1 MNIEYSML
9 RRKRMFGSYIGIP
22 ALRTYAQALE
32 HHESIKPIRGKEW
45 LRPIINSPNG
55 RRRKHMQI
63 LKQRDGS
70 VACRLYD
77 TDVLTYYPN
86 GEIHFTNGGYA
97 TNSTHQFATALLNR
111 WDRYGCYFSSHK
123 GQTAA
128 TVRNKTVVIENGE
141 VLKLRYDKDM
151 GFDFIDPPKMH
162 AYYLKRAP
170 MGMRRKEIE
179 PFTKYV
185 LALAKLVDPE
195 QYDQGRYRLTAE
207 ELYQMVLNN
216 EEWHDAAD
224 FLLRRCCTMRVK
236 EWHLT
241 LRNLGT
247 PKPQPMFSIL
257 PKDITNMLDDMLKY
271 MYAEDLFERRE
282 VDKPNT
288 NDNET
293 YMTGA
298 GTYL

>member
-1 MNIEYSML
+1 MYGPRS
-9 RRKRMFGSYIGIP
+9 SYEIP
-22 ALRTYAQALE
+22 ALNTYEKALA
-32 HHESIKPIRGKEW
+32 HYESIKPIRGKDW
-45 LRPIINSPNG
+45 LRPIINTPNG

-63 LKQRDGS
+63 IKQRDGS

-77 TDVLTYYPN
+77 TNVLTYYPD

-97 TNSTHQFATALLNR
+97 TNSTHQFATAILGWALVHIHGHR
-111 WDRYGCYFSSHK
+111 D
-123 GQTAA
+123 QTCI
-128 TVRNKTVVIENGE
+128 KCGKKS
-141 VLKLRYDKDM
+141 VLVEDHNPIKLRWNADVYRY
-151 GFDFIDPPKMH
+151 DFIDPPKMY

-185 LALAKLVDPE
+185 LALAKLVDPQ
-195 QYDQGRYRLTAE
+195 QYDQGRYQLTAG
-207 ELYQMVLNN
+207 ELYQMVRSND
-216 EEWHDAAD
+216 EWHDAAD
-224 FLLRRCCTMRVK
+224 FLLRRCCTMRGD
-236 EWHLT
+236 WTNRFL
-241 LRNLGT
+241 
-247 PKPQPMFSIL
+247 SIL
-257 PKDITNMLDDMLKY
+257 PEDVKNMLDDMLKY
-271 MYAEDLFERRE
+271 IYAEDLFEQRE

>member
-1 MNIEYSML
+1 
-9 RRKRMFGSYIGIP
+9 
-22 ALRTYAQALE
+22 
-32 HHESIKPIRGKEW
+32 
-45 LRPIINSPNG
+45 
-55 RRRKHMQI
+55 MQI
-63 LKQRDGS
+63 IKQRDGS

-77 TDVLTYYPN
+77 TNVLTFLPD

-97 TNSTHQFATALLNR
+97 TTTTHQFATAILGWALVHIHGHR
-111 WDRYGCYFSSHK
+111 D
-123 GQTAA
+123 QTCI
-128 TVRNKTVVIENGE
+128 KCGKKS
-141 VLKLRYDKDM
+141 VLVEDHNPIKLRWNADVYRY
-151 GFDFIDPPKMH
+151 DFIDPPKMH

-185 LALAKLVDPE
+185 LALAKLVDPQ
-195 QYDQGRYRLTAE
+195 QYDRSHCRLTAG
-207 ELYQMVLNN
+207 ELYQMVRSND
-216 EEWHDAAD
+216 EWHDAAD
-224 FLLRRCCTMRVK
+224 FLLRRCCTMRGD
-236 EWHLT
+236 WTNRFL
-241 LRNLGT
+241 
-247 PKPQPMFSIL
+247 SIL

-271 MYAEDLFERRE
+271 IYAEDLFEQRE

>member
-1 MNIEYSML
+1 MYGPRS
-9 RRKRMFGSYIGIP
+9 SYEIP
-22 ALRTYAQALE
+22 ALNTYEKALA
-32 HHESIKPIRGKEW
+32 HYESIKPIRGKDW
-45 LRPIINSPNG
+45 LRPIIDSPNG

-63 LKQRDGS
+63 IKQRDGS

-77 TDVLTYYPN
+77 TNVLTFLPD

-97 TNSTHQFATALLNR
+97 TTTTHQFATAILGWALVHIHGHR
-111 WDRYGCYFSSHK
+111 D
-123 GQTAA
+123 QTCI
-128 TVRNKTVVIENGE
+128 KCGKKS
-141 VLKLRYDKDM
+141 VLVEDHNPIKLRWNADVYRY
-151 GFDFIDPPKMH
+151 DFIDPPKMH

-185 LALAKLVDPE
+185 LALAKLVDPQ
-195 QYDQGRYRLTAE
+195 QYNRSHCRLTAG
-207 ELYQMVLNN
+207 ELYQMVRSND
-216 EEWHDAAD
+216 EWHDAAD
-224 FLLRRCCTMRVK
+224 FLLRRCCTMRGD
-236 EWHLT
+236 WTNRFL
-241 LRNLGT
+241 
-247 PKPQPMFSIL
+247 SIL

-271 MYAEDLFERRE
+271 IYAEDLFEQRE
-282 VDKPNT
+282 VDKPHT

>member
-1 MNIEYSML
+1 
-9 RRKRMFGSYIGIP
+9 MFGSYTDIP
-22 ALRTYAQALE
+22 ALRTYARALE
-32 HHESIKPIRGKEW
+32 HHDSIKPIRGTNI
-45 LRPIINSPNG
+45 RPIIDSPNG

-77 TDVLTYYPN
+77 TNVLTFLPD

-97 TNSTHQFATALLNR
+97 TTTTHQFATAILGWALVHIHGHR
-111 WDRYGCYFSSHK
+111 D
-123 GQTAA
+123 QTCI
-128 TVRNKTVVIENGE
+128 KCGKKS
-141 VLKLRYDKDM
+141 VLVEDHNPIKLRWNADVYRY
-151 GFDFIDPPKMH
+151 DFIDPPKMY

-185 LALAKLVDPE
+185 LALAKLVDPQ
-195 QYDQGRYRLTAE
+195 QYDQGRYQLTAG
-207 ELYQMVLNN
+207 ELYQMVRSND
-216 EEWHDAAD
+216 EWHDAAD
-224 FLLRRCCTMRVK
+224 FLLRRCCTMRRD
-236 EWHLT
+236 WTNRFL
-241 LRNLGT
+241 
-247 PKPQPMFSIL
+247 SIL

-271 MYAEDLFERRE
+271 VYAEDLFEQRE

>member
-1 MNIEYSML
+1 
-9 RRKRMFGSYIGIP
+9 MFGSYTDIP
-22 ALRTYAQALE
+22 ALRTYARALE
-32 HHESIKPIRGKEW
+32 HHDLIKPIRGTN
-45 LRPIINSPNG
+45 LRPIIASPNG

-63 LKQRDGS
+63 IKQRDGS

-77 TDVLTYYPN
+77 TDVLTYYPD

-97 TNSTHQFATALLNR
+97 TTMTHQFATALLWNS
-111 WDRYGCYFSSHK
+111 YGCYFSSHK
-123 GQTAA
+123 CQTTA
-128 TVRNKTVVIENGE
+128 TVRSKTVVIGDCE

-195 QYDQGRYRLTAE
+195 QYDRSHCRLTAE
-207 ELYQMVLNN
+207 ELYQMVRSND
-216 EEWHDAAD
+216 EWHDAAD
-224 FLLRRCCTMRVK
+224 FLLRRCCTMRGD
-236 EWHLT
+236 WTNRFL
-241 LRNLGT
+241 
-247 PKPQPMFSIL
+247 SIL

-271 MYAEDLFERRE
+271 VHCEDLFEQRE

>member
-1 MNIEYSML
+1 MYGPRS
-9 RRKRMFGSYIGIP
+9 SYEIP
-22 ALRTYAQALE
+22 ALNTYEKALA
-32 HHESIKPIRGKEW
+32 HYESIKPIRGKDW
-45 LRPIINSPNG
+45 LRPIINTPNG
-55 RRRKHMQI
+55 RRRKHMQLI
-63 LKQRDGS
+63 KQRDGS

-77 TDVLTYYPN
+77 TNVLTFLPD

-97 TNSTHQFATALLNR
+97 TTTTHQFATAILGWALVHIHGHR
-111 WDRYGCYFSSHK
+111 D
-123 GQTAA
+123 QTCI
-128 TVRNKTVVIENGE
+128 KCGKKS
-141 VLKLRYDKDM
+141 VLVEDHNPIKLRWNADVYRY
-151 GFDFIDPPKMH
+151 DFIDPPKMY

-185 LALAKLVDPE
+185 LALAKLVDPQ
-195 QYDQGRYRLTAE
+195 QYDQGRYQLTAG
-207 ELYQMVLNN
+207 ELYQMVRSND
-216 EEWHDAAD
+216 EWHDAAD
-224 FLLRRCCTMRVK
+224 FLLRRCCTMRGD
-236 EWHLT
+236 WTNRFL
-241 LRNLGT
+241 
-247 PKPQPMFSIL
+247 SIL

-271 MYAEDLFERRE
+271 IYAEDLFEQRE

>member
-1 MNIEYSML
+1 MYGNTNLYEM
-9 RRKRMFGSYIGIP
+9 P
-22 ALRTYAQALE
+22 ALRTYQDALE
-32 HHESIKPIRGKEW
+32 HYESIKPIRGKDW
-45 LRPIINSPNG
+45 LRPIINTPNG
-55 RRRKHMQI
+55 RRRQHMQI
-63 LKQRDGS
+63 IKHRDNTI
-70 VACRLYD
+70 ACRLYD
-77 TDVLTYYPN
+77 TNVLTYLPD

-111 WDRYGCYFSSHK
+111 WDRYGCSFSSHK
-123 GQTAA
+123 GQTTA
-128 TVRNKTVVIENGE
+128 TVRNKTVVVEDGE
-141 VLKLRYDKDM
+141 TLKLKYDKDA

-185 LALAKLVDPE
+185 LALAKLVDPA
-195 QYDQGRYRLTAE
+195 QYEEYKGQQTAHW
-207 ELYQMVLNN
+207 LYHKVTGD
-216 EEWHDAAD
+216 EDARVEAAEH
-224 FLLRRCCTMRVK
+224 LLRRACRWRGDWLNR
-236 EWHLT
+236 EL
-241 LRNLGT
+241 
-247 PKPQPMFSIL
+247 SIL

>member
-1 MNIEYSML
+1 MYGPRS
-9 RRKRMFGSYIGIP
+9 SYEIP
-22 ALRTYAQALE
+22 ALNTYEKALA
-32 HHESIKPIRGKEW
+32 HYESIKPIRGKDW
-45 LRPIINSPNG
+45 LRPIIDSPNG

-63 LKQRDGS
+63 IKQRDGS

-77 TDVLTYYPN
+77 TNVLTFLPD

-97 TNSTHQFATALLNR
+97 TTTTHQFATAILGWALVHIHGHR
-111 WDRYGCYFSSHK
+111 D
-123 GQTAA
+123 QTCI
-128 TVRNKTVVIENGE
+128 KCGKKS
-141 VLKLRYDKDM
+141 VLVEDHNPIKLRWNADVYRY
-151 GFDFIDPPKMH
+151 DFIDPPKMH

-185 LALAKLVDPE
+185 LALAKLVDPK
-195 QYDQGRYRLTAE
+195 QYDRSHCRLTAG
-207 ELYQMVLNN
+207 ELYQMVRSND
-216 EEWHDAAD
+216 EWHDAAD
-224 FLLRRCCTMRVK
+224 FLLRRCCTMRGD
-236 EWHLT
+236 WTNRFL
-241 LRNLGT
+241 
-247 PKPQPMFSIL
+247 SIL

-271 MYAEDLFERRE
+271 IYAEDLFEQRE

>member
-1 MNIEYSML
+1 MYGPRS
-9 RRKRMFGSYIGIP
+9 SYEIP
-22 ALRTYAQALE
+22 ALNTYEKALA
-32 HHESIKPIRGKEW
+32 HYESIKPIRGKDW
-45 LRPIINSPNG
+45 LRPIIDSPNG

-63 LKQRDGS
+63 IKQRDGS

-77 TDVLTYYPN
+77 TNVLTFLPD

-97 TNSTHQFATALLNR
+97 TTTTHQFATAILGWALVHIHGHR
-111 WDRYGCYFSSHK
+111 D
-123 GQTAA
+123 QTCI
-128 TVRNKTVVIENGE
+128 KCGKKS
-141 VLKLRYDKDM
+141 VLVEDHNPIKLRWNADVYRY
-151 GFDFIDPPKMH
+151 DFIDPPKMH

-185 LALAKLVDPE
+185 LALAKLVDPQ
-195 QYDQGRYRLTAE
+195 QYDRSHCRLTAG
-207 ELYQMVLNN
+207 ELYQMVRSND
-216 EEWHDAAD
+216 EWHDAAD
-224 FLLRRCCTMRVK
+224 FLLRRCCTMRGD
-236 EWHLT
+236 WTNRFL
-241 LRNLGT
+241 
-247 PKPQPMFSIL
+247 SIL

-271 MYAEDLFERRE
+271 IYAEDLFEQRE

-288 NDNET
+288 NDNEI

>member
-1 MNIEYSML
+1 
-9 RRKRMFGSYIGIP
+9 MFGSYTDIP
-22 ALRTYAQALE
+22 ALRTYARALE
-32 HHESIKPIRGKEW
+32 HHDLIKPIRGTNI
-45 LRPIINSPNG
+45 RPIIVTTNG
-55 RRRKHMQI
+55 RRRKHLQI

-77 TDVLTYYPN
+77 TNVLTYYPN

-97 TNSTHQFATALLNR
+97 TTSTHQFATALLWTR
-111 WDRYGCYFSSHK
+111 RCHFSGHK
-123 GQTAA
+123 GQTTA
-128 TVRNKTVVIENGE
+128 TVRSKTVVVENGE

-151 GFDFIDPPKMH
+151 GFDFIDPPKMY

-195 QYDQGRYRLTAE
+195 QYNQGRYRLTAE
-207 ELYQMVLNN
+207 ELYQMVRND
-216 EEWHDAAD
+216 EEWHNAAD
-224 FLLRRCCTMRVK
+224 FLLRQCCTMRIK
-236 EWHLT
+236 EWRRT

-257 PKDITNMLDDMLKY
+257 PEDVKKMLDDMLKY
-271 MYAEDLFERRE
+271 VHCEDLFERRE

>member
-1 MNIEYSML
+1 MYGPRS
-9 RRKRMFGSYIGIP
+9 SYEIP
-22 ALRTYAQALE
+22 ALNTYEKALA
-32 HHESIKPIRGKEW
+32 HYESIKPIRGKDW
-45 LRPIINSPNG
+45 LRPIIDSPNG

-63 LKQRDGS
+63 IKQRDGS

-77 TDVLTYYPN
+77 TNVLTFLPD

-97 TNSTHQFATALLNR
+97 TTTTHQFATAILGWALVHIHGHR
-111 WDRYGCYFSSHK
+111 D
-123 GQTAA
+123 QTCI
-128 TVRNKTVVIENGE
+128 KCGKKS
-141 VLKLRYDKDM
+141 VLVEDHNPIKLRWNADVYRY
-151 GFDFIDPPKMH
+151 DFIDPPKMY

-170 MGMRRKEIE
+170 MWMRRKEIE

-185 LALAKLVDPE
+185 LALAKLVDPQ
-195 QYDQGRYRLTAE
+195 QYDRSHCRLTAG
-207 ELYQMVLNN
+207 ELYQMVRSND
-216 EEWHDAAD
+216 EWHDAAD
-224 FLLRRCCTMRVK
+224 FLLRRCCTMRGD
-236 EWHLT
+236 WTNRFL
-241 LRNLGT
+241 
-247 PKPQPMFSIL
+247 SIL

-271 MYAEDLFERRE
+271 IYAEDLFEQRE

>member
-1 MNIEYSML
+1 
-9 RRKRMFGSYIGIP
+9 MFGSYTDIP
-22 ALRTYAQALE
+22 ALRTYARALE
-32 HHESIKPIRGKEW
+32 HHDLIKPIRGTN
-45 LRPIINSPNG
+45 LRPIIASPNG

-63 LKQRDGS
+63 IKQRDGS

-77 TDVLTYYPN
+77 TNVLTYYPD
-86 GEIHFTNGGYA
+86 GEIHFTNGGYV
-97 TNSTHQFATALLNR
+97 TTTTHQFATALLWNS
-111 WDRYGCYFSSHK
+111 YGCYFSSHK
-123 GQTAA
+123 CQTTA
-128 TVRNKTVVIENGE
+128 TVRSKTVVVGDCE

-151 GFDFIDPPKMH
+151 GFDFIDPPKMY

-185 LALAKLVDPE
+185 LALAKLVDPQ
-195 QYDQGRYRLTAE
+195 QYDHTHCRLTAE
-207 ELYQMVLNN
+207 ELYQMVRNS

-224 FLLRRCCTMRVK
+224 YLLRQCCTMRGD
-236 EWHLT
+236 WTNRFL
-241 LRNLGT
+241 
-247 PKPQPMFSIL
+247 SIL
-257 PKDITNMLDDMLKY
+257 PKDVKNLLDDMLKCVHC
-271 MYAEDLFERRE
+271 EDLFEKRE

-298 GTYL
+298 RTYL

>member
-1 MNIEYSML
+1 VYGPRS
-9 RRKRMFGSYIGIP
+9 SYEIP
-22 ALRTYAQALE
+22 ALNTYEKALA
-32 HHESIKPIRGKEW
+32 HYESIKPIRGKDW
-45 LRPIINSPNG
+45 LRPIINTPNG

-63 LKQRDGS
+63 IKQRDGS

-77 TDVLTYYPN
+77 TNVLTYYPD

-97 TNSTHQFATALLNR
+97 TNSTHQFATAILGWALVHIHGHR
-111 WDRYGCYFSSHK
+111 D
-123 GQTAA
+123 QTCI
-128 TVRNKTVVIENGE
+128 KCGKKS
-141 VLKLRYDKDM
+141 VLVEDHNPIKLRWNADVYRY
-151 GFDFIDPPKMH
+151 DFIDPPKMY

-185 LALAKLVDPE
+185 LALAKLVDPQ
-195 QYDQGRYRLTAE
+195 QYDQGRYQLTAG
-207 ELYQMVLNN
+207 ELYQMVRSND
-216 EEWHDAAD
+216 EWHDAAD
-224 FLLRRCCTMRVK
+224 FLLRRCCTMRGD
-236 EWHLT
+236 WTNRFL
-241 LRNLGT
+241 
-247 PKPQPMFSIL
+247 SIL
-257 PKDITNMLDDMLKY
+257 PEDVKNMLDDMLKY
-271 MYAEDLFERRE
+271 IYAEDLFEQRE

>member
-1 MNIEYSML
+1 
-9 RRKRMFGSYIGIP
+9 MFGSYTDIP
-22 ALRTYAQALE
+22 ALRTYEEALE
-32 HHESIKPIRGKEW
+32 HHDSIKPVRGTHI
-45 LRPIINSPNG
+45 RPIINTSNG

-77 TDVLTYYPN
+77 TNVLTYYPD

-97 TNSTHQFATALLNR
+97 TVSTHQFATELLNR
-111 WDRYGCYFSSHK
+111 WGGYGCYFSSHK
-123 GQTAA
+123 GQTTA
-128 TVRNKTVVIENGE
+128 TVRSKTVVVEGGE
-141 VLKLRYDKDM
+141 VLKLKYDKDM

-179 PFTKYV
+179 PFTKCV
-185 LALAKLVDPE
+185 LVLAKLVDPE
-195 QYDQGRYRLTAE
+195 QYHQRHYRLTAE
-207 ELYQMVLNN
+207 ELYQMVRNN
-216 EEWHDAAD
+216 EEWHDAID
-224 FLLRRCCTMRVK
+224 FLLRQCCAMRGD
-236 EWHLT
+236 WPNRSL
-241 LRNLGT
+241 
-247 PKPQPMFSIL
+247 SIP
-257 PKDITNMLDDMLKY
+257 PKDVKNMLDDMLKY
-271 MYAEDLFERRE
+271 VHCEDLFEERE

-288 NDNET
+288 NNNET